1 MEDIKTILIVDD
13 TDTNVD
19 ILNELLEDKYDIMVA
34 IDGEF
39 ALEII
44 DKNMPDLI
52 LLDIMMPNIDGYEV
66 CRRLKLNLKTKDI
79 PVIFLTVKDD
89 ECSIE
94 KAYDAGGIDYIT
106 KPFKPKELLARIKT
120 QLTMR
125 QLIDDLN
132 SSKDE
137 LKLLASTDYMTK
149 LYNRRYFSKVSKN
162 ILNLAARD
170 KSLTALIMIDIDMF
184 KRINDTYGHSIG
196 DDVIIYL
203 SNKLLELTR
212 KSDIVCR
219 YGGEE
224 FVILLPETSIEGA
237 VENAKKIRLDI
248 ESSSLNLD
256 NNTQLNFTISI
267 GISRVIGNEE
277 NIEATLNRADMA
289 LYEAKNSGRNRV
301 EIFKD

>member
-44 DKNMPDLI
+44 DKNIPDLI

-125 QLIDDLN
+125 QLIEDLN

-170 KSLTALIMIDIDMF
+170 NSLTALIMIDIDMF